1 MLTMLSR
8 RAENALFDYG
18 ASSLGLYALP
28 KMKKQVLQKSNVLWG
43 EYVKVVHTECINQQN
58 K

>member
-1 MLTMLSR
+1 MVSR

-28 KMKKQVLQKSNVLWG
+28 KMKQQVLQKSNALWG
-43 EYVKVVHTECINQQN
+43 EYAKVVHTESINQQT